1 MLNMKIYRFLILISI
16 IGIIGVVIFIFQYPN
31 YNHDYSRSS
40 EFINNRVDPSIHYG
54 MTKKEFGKLKNLNSL
69 YYDSQEK
76 QESFIEP
83 VKDDSLKYIAYHFT
97 KEEPQNLFRIIYIYH
112 YPRQAK
118 EDFNKILG
126 LEGENDRK
134 RQKFYGL
141 EDLDISLFISSKNL
155 IIESDIPSS

>member
-1 MLNMKIYRFLILISI
+1 MKIYRLLIPLAIL
-16 IGIIGVVIFIFQYPN
+16 GLIGVVIFIFQYPN
-31 YNHDYSRSS
+31 YNHNYNRSS
-40 EFINNRVDPSIHYG
+40 EFINDSVDQGIHYG

-69 YYDSQEK
+69 YYDSQER
-76 QESFIEP
+76 QESFMEP
-83 VKDDSLKYIAYHFT
+83 IKDDSIKYIAYHFT
-97 KEEPQNLFRIIYIYH
+97 KEEPNNLFRIIYIYH

-118 EDFNKILG
+118 EDFNQILG

-141 EDLDISLFISSKNL
+141 EDLDISLFISSNNL